1 MKMILLALALLFM
14 NPVAA
19 VQLTPP
25 ECRSLAAVTQNTA
38 EIRDL
43 HADKVL
49 HLALLKRKNAGLADE
64 SLQLLLRAFEVVYA
78 STLTPEELSDKILQQ
93 CYIARGD
100 MGESL

>member
-1 MKMILLALALLFM
+1 MRMILLALALLFM

-49 HLALLKRKNAGLADE
+49 HLALLKRKNAGLAEE
-64 SLQLLLRAFEVVYA
+64 SLELLIHTFEAVYA
-78 STLTPEELSDKILQQ
+78 SKLTPDELSDKILQK
-93 CYIARGD
+93 CYIARGE
-100 MGESL
+100 MGEGI